1 MNVSEGAFGQVTI
14 IGAGLLGHAIGLV
27 HALGGCRVTLHDV
40 SEATLGRALELAR
53 SAGDVLV
60 EVGAHAR
67 AEVDNALL
75 RMTTELDLATALQG
89 ADLVVEAITEEADAK
104 REMFARIDEHA
115 PQQAVIASNTSYLDI
130 FPLLPERRQARALI
144 VHWYTPPYAIDL
156 VDVVNGPKTEP
167 GLAEAM
173 CSFLRDLGKKPILL
187 PEFLSGYI
195 ANRIQTAISLE
206 AFHLIDS
213 GLATAEMIDTAIKY
227 GLAERLALLGHLK
240 RIDYTGLA
248 LTQLNLAN
256 KAYSPPAVR
265 GRSDAVDR
273 LVSEGKLGVTT
284 GQGFYNYDDKTTTEL
299 LRDRDRKLF
308 SLKHALS
315 EIGRD

>member
-1 MNVSEGAFGQVTI
+1 
-14 IGAGLLGHAIGLV
+14 
-27 HALGGCRVTLHDV
+27 
-40 SEATLGRALELAR
+40 
-53 SAGDVLV
+53 
-60 EVGAHAR
+60 
-67 AEVDNALL
+67 
-75 RMTTELDLATALQG
+75 
-89 ADLVVEAITEEADAK
+89 
-104 REMFARIDEHA
+104 
-115 PQQAVIASNTSYLDI
+115 
-130 FPLLPERRQARALI
+130 
-144 VHWYTPPYAIDL
+144 
-156 VDVVNGPKTEP
+156 
-167 GLAEAM
+167 M